1 MDIRLYIVVLKMW
14 EKIEEL
20 ANIRGLTIYAL
31 AKKAGVNY
39 TMLAELK
46 SGRKKDMMFGN
57 VVKIA
62 DALGVSLDEFRK
74 QEKG

>member
-1 MDIRLYIVVLKMW
+1 MW

-31 AKKAGVNY
+31 AKKAGLNY
-39 TMLAELK
+39 PMLAELK
-46 SGRKKDMMFGN
+46 SGRKKDMMFSN

-62 DALGVSLDEFRK
+62 DALDVSLDEFRK
-74 QEKG
+74 G

>member
-1 MDIRLYIVVLKMW
+1 MW

-20 ANIRGLTIYAL
+20 ANIQGLTIYAL
-31 AKKAGVNY
+31 AKKAGINY

-46 SGRKKDMMFGN
+46 SGKKKDMMFSN

-62 DALGVSLDEFRK
+62 DALDVSTEEFRSSGEHRY
-74 QEKG
+74 Q

>member
-1 MDIRLYIVVLKMW
+1 MW

-20 ANIRGLTIYAL
+20 ANIRGMTIYAL
-31 AKKAGVNY
+31 AKKAGINY

-46 SGRKKDMMFGN
+46 SGEKKGMMFSN

-62 DALGVSLDEFRK
+62 DALDVSTEEFRSSGEHRY
-74 QEKG
+74 Q

>member
-1 MDIRLYIVVLKMW
+1 MW
-14 EKIEEL
+14 EKIEEF

-39 TMLAELK
+39 QMLAELK
-46 SGRKKDMMFGN
+46 SGRKKDMMFSN

-62 DALGVSLDEFRK
+62 DALDVSLDEFR
-74 QEKG
+74 

>member
-1 MDIRLYIVVLKMW
+1 MW

-62 DALGVSLDEFRK
+62 VALGVSTEEFRK

>member
-62 DALGVSLDEFRK
+62 VALGVSTEEFRK